1 MSYIFFCLLHYR
13 AGMDPKLWMAANNS
27 NKKPEDS
34 DDCIQMLL
42 ECLLMLCTRRLIREE
57 LRKKKVYPILRNFNY
72 SLPQKNVK
80 FDSIILDIVNFLQRD
95 DIALDDTAEIDKE
108 RQILEEELSVRSVVE
123 STVFRKY

>member
-1 MSYIFFCLLHYR
+1 
-13 AGMDPKLWMAANNS
+13 
-27 NKKPEDS
+27 
-34 DDCIQMLL
+34 
-42 ECLLMLCTRRLIREE
+42 MLCTRRLIREE

-72 SLPQKNVK
+72 SLPQKIVK